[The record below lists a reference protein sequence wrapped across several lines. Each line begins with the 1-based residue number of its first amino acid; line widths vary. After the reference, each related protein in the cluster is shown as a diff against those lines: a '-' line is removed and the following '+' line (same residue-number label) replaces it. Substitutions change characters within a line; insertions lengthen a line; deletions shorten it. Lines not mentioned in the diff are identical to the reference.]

1 MDYYKILGLT
11 YKTASPEA
19 IKKKYRSLS
28 MQYHPDN
35 SNLPDAQ
42 ATYQKI
48 TEAYN
53 VLSDKEKKH
62 DYDLKTGHVD
72 FFSSLFSASGD
83 TFSQT
88 ASKNTKTDIPTNIFD
103 ILNQLNKSQ
112 TSTSQPMSGGGGMP
126 FSFGNI
132 HVFAGQNPDE
142 VFHDLFSDPD
152 NLTKTSR
159 RVEEV
164 VNENVK
170 VSLTLTLEQ
179 AYQGGSFPLTIKRK
193 VNDTKEESEKIY
205 INVFKG
211 VDTDEMILIEKKGNI
226 IGNNKSDVECFI
238 KIKPHSIYE
247 RSGLDLIYTKQITLC
262 DALCGFE
269 FEVPFITGERKKFV
283 KQKGS
288 TIQPNFS
295 KSIPKMGMKR
305 DGHVGDLVLKFCIVF
320 PEKLDVETID
330 SLKLLLKNK

>member
-11 YKTASPEA
+11 YKTASPET
-19 IKKKYRSLS
+19 IKKKYRALS
-28 MQYHPDN
+28 MKYHPDS

-42 ATYQKI
+42 ATYQNI

-62 DYDLKTGHVD
+62 EYDLKAGHID
-72 FFSSLFSASGD
+72 FFSSLFGASGD

-88 ASKNTKTDIPTNIFD
+88 TSKTQKPDIPTNIFD
-103 ILNQLNKSQ
+103 ILNQLNKDQ
-112 TSTSQPMSGGGGMP
+112 TSTAPPMRGGMP

-142 VFHDLFSDPD
+142 VFHDLFSEPD

-159 RVEEV
+159 RVEEI
-164 VNENVK
+164 VNENIK
-170 VSLTLTLEQ
+170 VSLTITLEQ

-193 VNDTKEESEKIY
+193 VNDSKDESEKIY
-205 INVFKG
+205 VNVFKG
-211 VDTDEMILIEKKGNI
+211 VDSDEMILIEKKGNI
-226 IGNNKSDVECFI
+226 MGNHKSDVECFI
-238 KIKPHSIYE
+238 KIKPHNTYE

-262 DALCGFE
+262 EALCGFE

-305 DGHVGDLVLKFCIVF
+305 DGHIGDLVLKFFIVF

-330 SLKLLLKNK
+330 SLKLLLENK